1 MKCSWSLGS
10 AAPPGTRLQTHRT
23 HPSTHIGM
31 HILRPCPRPAK
42 SETQARSLICVLAS
56 HLGGCPNPCVLGSPL
71 PMAQESSPC
80 SSPKDP
86 QPHGGSQSSRAPHP
100 HPDQTRP
107 DQQAT
112 EGATRKGTSL
122 WLGVVALPSAGWAQD
137 PITELPNCMR
147 SCIAYFSMTSTRVY
161 INAQK
166 HVAVHHHRP
175 VTEFTARDLEKETFI
190 FHSTHL

>member
-1 MKCSWSLGS
+1 
-10 AAPPGTRLQTHRT
+10 
-23 HPSTHIGM
+23 M

-56 HLGGCPNPCVLGSPL
+56 HLGALLRLPKSMCLRQPPAHHPGVLTLLLPQGSS
-71 PMAQESSPC
+71 ASW
-80 SSPKDP
+80 
-86 QPHGGSQSSRAPHP
+86 GSQSSRAPHP

-107 DQQAT
+107 DQQAM

-175 VTEFTARDLEKETFI
+175 VIEFTARELEKETFT